1 MSENENNKS
10 IDISGTN
17 NRYLINK
24 LKKEQPIVKL
34 RKTIKKTSL
43 PPDSYSIE
51 AQELIINNIY
61 QHLNKEQKCE
71 YKDVLNQIEKKLQS
85 YKQQDLLKK
94 RYDEENFIN
103 IRETINKLYESKL
116 LCYYCNDKMFILYDI
131 VREMKQWTLDRID
144 NDIGHNSNNVV
155 ISCLDCNL
163 KRRRTNKDAF
173 LFTKQLN
180 IVKSELESK

>member
-24 LKKEQPIVKL
+24 LKKEPVIVKI
-34 RKTIKKTSL
+34 RKAIKKTSL
-43 PPDSYSIE
+43 STESYSIE

-61 QHLNKEQKCE
+61 EKSND

-103 IRETINKLYESKL
+103 IKETINKLYESKL
-116 LCYYCNDKMFILYDI
+116 LCHYCNDKMFILYDI
-131 VREMKQWTLDRID
+131 VREMKQWTLDRTN

-155 ISCLDCNL
+155 IACLDCNL

-180 IVKSELESK
+180 IVKSELESN